1 MRWLGVAAVS
11 ALGVAGSQ
19 ASLPPEFQTADAQAQ
34 TTPAAKPEVKPDAPP
49 GEAKPE
55 VPKSAKPRPQTAT
68 EADEALAKL
77 MASRKPVRAATARGQ
92 TAAEAP
98 EFKVTPRMDRIRN
111 YPCTKCHD
119 NKFVDRRVREL
130 QDEHTKLVF
139 EHGGGRFWCY
149 DACHKGTDMD
159 SLISLRGRT
168 VSYDESYKLCGQ
180 CHYQRLDWCFG
191 GHGKRQGAWEN
202 QREIPM
208 VADELKVEDRNQ
220 MDRGQASARSSIA
233 PNATMPIH
241 RRSSRSS
248 RARRRRS
255 APGSARRLRSPSPSE
270 RSGSDW
276 PNRKGSADARVAKG
290 SRSRPE
296 PQPSRLP
303 GEATSRLDCR
313 AVRRWGGGRPVADDR
328 GGRPIRRR
336 RLLRPARPHADQP

>member
-1 MRWLGVAAVS
+1 MKGGGSQQWRSTMRWLGVAAVS

-19 ASLPPEFQTADAQAQ
+19 APLPPEFQMADAQAQ

-49 GEAKPE
+49 AEAKPE
-55 VPKSAKPRPQTAT
+55 APKSDKPRPQTAK
-68 EADEALAKL
+68 EADEALAEL

-159 SLISLRGRT
+159 NLVSLRGRT

-180 CHYQRLDWCFG
+180 CHYQRLDWYFG

-208 VADELKVEDRNQ
+208 VADELKVADRNQ
-220 MDRGQASARSSIA
+220 IGRWAGERMILNCTECHDA
-233 PNATMPIH
+233 H
-241 RRSSRSS
+241 
-248 RARRRRS
+248 
-255 APGSARRLRSPSPSE
+255 SPSIKPFEPSPPPKV
-270 RSGSDW
+270 RAGLR
-276 PNRKGSADARVAKG
+276 PPARK
-290 SRSRPE
+290 PE
-296 PQPSRLP
+296 PERKIWERLAEP
-303 GEATSRLDCR
+303 KGKR
-313 AVRRWGGGRPVADDR
+313 
-328 GGRPIRRR
+328 
-336 RLLRPARPHADQP
+336 